1 MPRPKQSHGR
11 KDDFDGTH
19 TKELLAE
26 WISRFYEKI
35 QNNKGYLSDLD
46 AAIGDGDHGNNMAR
60 GMQAVT
66 ESLEK
71 NETADT
77 TQSLKLIAMALIS
90 KVGGA
95 SGPLYGTA
103 FLEMAKASNDTKDLG
118 ELLQKALSGIE
129 KRGGA
134 QPNDKT
140 MVDVW
145 NKVVSKADD
154 SSLTNADI
162 EAAVES
168 TKDMVAKKGRASY
181 LGERSVGHLDPGAV
195 SSGYLFEALLEAEGS
210 L

>member
-1 MPRPKQSHGR
+1 
-11 KDDFDGTH
+11 
-19 TKELLAE
+19 
-26 WISRFYEKI
+26 
-35 QNNKGYLSDLD
+35 
-46 AAIGDGDHGNNMAR
+46 
-60 GMQAVT
+60 
-66 ESLEK
+66 
-71 NETADT
+71 
-77 TQSLKLIAMALIS
+77 
-90 KVGGA
+90 
-95 SGPLYGTA
+95 
-103 FLEMAKASNDTKDLG
+103 
-118 ELLQKALSGIE
+118 
-129 KRGGA
+129 
-134 QPNDKT
+134 

>member
-1 MPRPKQSHGR
+1 MEL
-11 KDDFDGTH
+11 

-26 WISRFYEKI
+26 WISRFSEKI

-195 SSGYLFEALLEAEGS
+195 SSGYLFEALIEAEGS

>member
-1 MPRPKQSHGR
+1 MEL
-11 KDDFDGTH
+11 

-26 WISRFYEKI
+26 WISRFSEKI

-95 SGPLYGTA
+95 SGPFYGTA

-145 NKVVSKADD
+145 NKVVSKADA

>member
-1 MPRPKQSHGR
+1 MEL
-11 KDDFDGTH
+11 

-162 EAAVES
+162 ESAVES

-195 SSGYLFEALLEAEGS
+195 SSGYLFEALLEAEG
-210 L
+210 LL

>member
-1 MPRPKQSHGR
+1 MEL
-11 KDDFDGTH
+11 

-35 QNNKGYLSDLD
+35 QNNKGYLSNLD

-162 EAAVES
+162 ESAVES

>member
-1 MPRPKQSHGR
+1 MEL
-11 KDDFDGTH
+11 

-145 NKVVSKADD
+145 NKVVSKAND

-195 SSGYLFEALLEAEGS
+195 SSGYLFEALLEAEG
-210 L
+210 LL

>member
-1 MPRPKQSHGR
+1 MEL
-11 KDDFDGTH
+11 

-195 SSGYLFEALLEAEGS
+195 SSGYLFEALLEAERS

>member
-1 MPRPKQSHGR
+1 MEL
-11 KDDFDGTH
+11 

-66 ESLEK
+66 ENLEK

>member
-1 MPRPKQSHGR
+1 MILMEL
-11 KDDFDGTH
+11 

-168 TKDMVAKKGRASY
+168 TKDMVAKK
-181 LGERSVGHLDPGAV
+181 D
-195 SSGYLFEALLEAEGS
+195 ALLILASARSGTSIPAPFQAATSSKRFLKRRDYYEIWDNACFAR
-210 L
+210 

>member
-1 MPRPKQSHGR
+1 MEL
-11 KDDFDGTH
+11 
-19 TKELLAE
+19 TKKLLAE
-26 WISRFYEKI
+26 WISRFSEKI

-118 ELLQKALSGIE
+118 ELLQEALSGIE

-145 NKVVSKADD
+145 NKVVSKADA

>member
-1 MPRPKQSHGR
+1 MEL
-11 KDDFDGTH
+11 
-19 TKELLAE
+19 TKELLEE

-195 SSGYLFEALLEAEGS
+195 SSGYLFEALLEAEG
-210 L
+210 LL

>member
-1 MPRPKQSHGR
+1 MEL
-11 KDDFDGTH
+11 

-26 WISRFYEKI
+26 WISRFSEKI

-66 ESLEK
+66 ESLGK

-103 FLEMAKASNDTKDLG
+103 FLEMSKASNDTKDLG

>member
-1 MPRPKQSHGR
+1 MEL
-11 KDDFDGTH
+11 

-103 FLEMAKASNDTKDLG
+103 FLETAKASNDTKDLG

-195 SSGYLFEALLEAEGS
+195 SSGYLFEALLEAEG
-210 L
+210 LL

>member
-1 MPRPKQSHGR
+1 MEL
-11 KDDFDGTH
+11 

-77 TQSLKLIAMALIS
+77 TQSLKLIAMALII

>member
-1 MPRPKQSHGR
+1 MEL
-11 KDDFDGTH
+11 

-35 QNNKGYLSDLD
+35 QNNTGYLSDLD

-195 SSGYLFEALLEAEGS
+195 SSGYLFEALLEAEG
-210 L
+210 LL

>member
-1 MPRPKQSHGR
+1 MEL
-11 KDDFDGTH
+11 

-129 KRGGA
+129 KLGGA

-195 SSGYLFEALLEAEGS
+195 SSGYLFEALLEAEG
-210 L
+210 LL

>member
-1 MPRPKQSHGR
+1 MAERMILMEL
-11 KDDFDGTH
+11 

-195 SSGYLFEALLEAEGS
+195 SSGYLFEALLEAEG
-210 L
+210 LL

>member
-1 MPRPKQSHGR
+1 MEL
-11 KDDFDGTH
+11 

-71 NETADT
+71 NEPADT

-195 SSGYLFEALLEAEGS
+195 SSGYLFEALLEAEG
-210 L
+210 LL

>member
-1 MPRPKQSHGR
+1 MEL
-11 KDDFDGTH
+11 

-195 SSGYLFEALLEAEGS
+195 SSGYLFESLLEAEGS

>member
-1 MPRPKQSHGR
+1 
-11 KDDFDGTH
+11 
-19 TKELLAE
+19 
-26 WISRFYEKI
+26 
-35 QNNKGYLSDLD
+35 
-46 AAIGDGDHGNNMAR
+46 
-60 GMQAVT
+60 MQAVT

-162 EAAVES
+162 ESAVES

>member
-1 MPRPKQSHGR
+1 MEL
-11 KDDFDGTH
+11 

-118 ELLQKALSGIE
+118 ELLQEALSGIE

>member
-1 MPRPKQSHGR
+1 MEL
-11 KDDFDGTH
+11 

-90 KVGGA
+90 KAGGA

>member
-1 MPRPKQSHGR
+1 MILMEL
-11 KDDFDGTH
+11 

-26 WISRFYEKI
+26 WISRFSEKI

-145 NKVVSKADD
+145 NKVFSKADD

-210 L
+210 F